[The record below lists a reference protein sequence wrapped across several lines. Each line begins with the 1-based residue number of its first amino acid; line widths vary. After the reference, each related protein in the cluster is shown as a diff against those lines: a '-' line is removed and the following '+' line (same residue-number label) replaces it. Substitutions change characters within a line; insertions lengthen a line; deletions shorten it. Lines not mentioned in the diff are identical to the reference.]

1 MDSSMWGSRVRVV
14 RQGWGS
20 GAVVEGGGMG
30 VVGQQWRVVK
40 WGVVCKE
47 RGVVGQ
53 GPAVEG

>member
-1 MDSSMWGSRVRVV
+1 MWGSRVRVV